1 MKSIK
6 VTMDKLELQTLITCI
21 TDARNMLIRENKEH
35 GFLDD
40 LLAKYVELYQ
50 KC

>member
-6 VTMDKLELQTLITCI
+6 VKMDKLELQTLTTCI
-21 TDARNMLIRENKEH
+21 NDARNMFIRENKEH
-35 GFLDD
+35 GFLDE
-40 LLAKYVELYQ
+40 LLVKYVELLK